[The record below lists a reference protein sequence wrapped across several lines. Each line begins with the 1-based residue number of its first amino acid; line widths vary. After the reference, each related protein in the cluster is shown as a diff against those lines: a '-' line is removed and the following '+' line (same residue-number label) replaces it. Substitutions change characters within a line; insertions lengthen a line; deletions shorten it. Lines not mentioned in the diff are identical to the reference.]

1 ANEDLKKLNAAEFE
15 LSRMERE
22 LELARAN
29 YRKYSE
35 NLEQAR
41 IDQELQ
47 VAKITSLN
55 FMQPP
60 SLSSTPVSPQPLPTL
75 ALGTCVSALMSVCI
89 ALLAERRSRLSN
101 TAGVVSSPPL
111 VVEPAPLPIP
121 SRSRRPEMVP
131 A

>member
-1 ANEDLKKLNAAEFE
+1 MALTARTQSLESKIAAANEDLKKLNAAEFE

-60 SLSSTPVSPQPLPTL
+60 SLSSTPISPQPLPTL
-75 ALGTCVSALMSVCI
+75 ALE
-89 ALLAERRSRLSN
+89 LAFRH
-101 TAGVVSSPPL
+101 
-111 VVEPAPLPIP
+111 
-121 SRSRRPEMVP
+121 
-131 A
+131 